1 MKSRLAQ
8 EVFSIVEA
16 EVLKRPSPMD
26 FEMAYQV
33 RVAIDR
39 IRFAIK
45 HIERFSLD
53 SGPGQE
59 TGFQLVDALDRLEGA
74 DRHFQLRFHSGHT
87 RSIGDK
93 GRQAANG
100 SCDSRTGGKTLDE
113 QG

>member
-8 EVFSIVEA
+8 EVFSIVET
-16 EVLKRPSPMD
+16 EVLKRPAPID

-45 HIERFSLD
+45 QIEQFSLN

-59 TGFQLVDALDRLEGA
+59 TGFQLVDALDRLEAA
-74 DRHFQLRFHSGHT
+74 DRHFQLLFHSAPP
-87 RSIGDK
+87 RAVEAS
-93 GRQAANG
+93 QA
-100 SCDSRTGGKTLDE
+100 K
-113 QG
+113 

>member
-16 EVLKRPSPMD
+16 EVLRRPAPVE

-45 HIERFSLD
+45 HIEQFSLN

-59 TGFQLVDALDRLEGA
+59 TGFQLVDALDRLEAA
-74 DRHFQLRFHSGHT
+74 DRHFQSRFHSGNT
-87 RSIGDK
+87 PGVADK
-93 GRQAANG
+93 NRNAVNG
-100 SCDSRTGGKTLDE
+100 SCDSGIGGKSLNE
-113 QG
+113 HG

>member
-45 HIERFSLD
+45 QIEQFSLD

-59 TGFQLVDALDRLEGA
+59 TGFQLLDALDRLEGA
-74 DRHFQLRFHSGHT
+74 DRHFQLRFNSGNT
-87 RSIGDK
+87 RSINARGQNAAHG
-93 GRQAANG
+93 GR
-100 SCDSRTGGKTLDE
+100 DSGIDGKTLDE
-113 QG
+113 HG